1 MASKNSPRE
10 EDEQFCIC
18 AVCSN
23 ELRNP
28 KLLPCLHRFCLD
40 CLIKIEQDLQDGSII
55 CPTCQYKCSVPRRSG
70 VRGFQDD
77 LQVASVLKVKYLR
90 NSLVKKQSKRCG
102 CCSKRSNVPAYCFKC
117 DDYLCDQCYQ
127 SHLQADMYVH
137 HKPNTVNLMVKSLKR
152 EKRAY
157 CKQIPT
163 CDNHPNQSA
172 HTCCSTCENLPI
184 CLACT
189 SGEHRYHDMINA
201 SHIAEVQRYELHNKL
216 AELDLHESKISEIP
230 KRVGSIQQKLMDNAE
245 KKKTVLNL
253 QFKEKSNEVET
264 SLEKQRN
271 EMEQKISE
279 IEERRKSECSQIKRE
294 TEIKRQKLLGE
305 CEGVIKEKNRMFS
318 DQIALVEKNYQ
329 LEKEKRLQK
338 LERLIEYLKESIRTV
353 DFLVQKNKREL
364 REVLTNV
371 ELIRERH
378 GNFRETLSHLLHSN
392 DDWSDARYLWSIKS
406 ACGFLIEELKTDFP
420 DLEPLSDFIAD
431 DFEQFGSDHVTITG
445 ENMVA
450 VSIGNIVAKR
460 WSIDDATGSTDG
472 RIVITGSAT
481 KEYSHI
487 SVVSGNGQ
495 VIRQQ
500 KITRP
505 KVISLFPNRFCSFIS
520 EDKIAT
526 VCVPDEI
533 GLYNIQDGS
542 YLKKN
547 INGIV
552 EGWSV
557 GQRVYCIATD
567 PANKLIIVGTNSRDV
582 YVFDYQLAYRRTITL
597 PDEIRYCMDIAIH
610 AGRLLVCDYSGKNAC
625 AVAIDGSE
633 GKLTNEFTKPDIGK
647 GQLQPLSVCTD
658 IYGYVYIIWLK
669 SNGHQLTRFM
679 SQYNQDCEELLT
691 TIPLKGDARCVF
703 TFKEDKTERIAVTT
717 LTSGKL
723 YTIDRDHSIYEF
735 FSDECQRPA

>member
-1 MASKNSPRE
+1 
-10 EDEQFCIC
+10 
-18 AVCSN
+18 
-23 ELRNP
+23 
-28 KLLPCLHRFCLD
+28 
-40 CLIKIEQDLQDGSII
+40 
-55 CPTCQYKCSVPRRSG
+55 
-70 VRGFQDD
+70 
-77 LQVASVLKVKYLR
+77 
-90 NSLVKKQSKRCG
+90 
-102 CCSKRSNVPAYCFKC
+102 
-117 DDYLCDQCYQ
+117 
-127 SHLQADMYVH
+127 
-137 HKPNTVNLMVKSLKR
+137 
-152 EKRAY
+152 
-157 CKQIPT
+157 
-163 CDNHPNQSA
+163 
-172 HTCCSTCENLPI
+172 
-184 CLACT
+184 
-189 SGEHRYHDMINA
+189 
-201 SHIAEVQRYELHNKL
+201 
-216 AELDLHESKISEIP
+216 
-230 KRVGSIQQKLMDNAE
+230 
-245 KKKTVLNL
+245 
-253 QFKEKSNEVET
+253 
-264 SLEKQRN
+264 
-271 EMEQKISE
+271 
-279 IEERRKSECSQIKRE
+279 
-294 TEIKRQKLLGE
+294 
-305 CEGVIKEKNRMFS
+305 MFS
-318 DQIALVEKNYQ
+318 DQIVLVEKNYQ
-329 LEKEKRLQK
+329 LEKEKQLQK

-378 GNFRETLSHLLHSN
+378 GNFRETLSHILHSN

-505 KVISLFPNRFCSFIS
+505 KAISLFPNRFCSFIS

-542 YLKKN
+542 YLTKN
-547 INGIV
+547 INALSKV
-552 EGWSV
+552 DSWFV
-557 GQRVYCIATD
+557 TTVA
-567 PANKLIIVGTNSRDV
+567 
-582 YVFDYQLAYRRTITL
+582 RT
-597 PDEIRYCMDIAIH
+597 
-610 AGRLLVCDYSGKNAC
+610 LV

-647 GQLQPLSVCTD
+647 RSVATAQCM
-658 IYGYVYIIWLK
+658 YGHLWLRLYYMVE

-691 TIPLKGDARCVF
+691 TIP
-703 TFKEDKTERIAVTT
+703 
-717 LTSGKL
+717 
-723 YTIDRDHSIYEF
+723 
-735 FSDECQRPA
+735 